1 MELHL
6 FRRIGALTTLNRL
19 WLCLTVLV
27 GIHCGNAFAGEPA
40 STNLAPVEPALA
52 TNLDSEIWRDVRC
65 NCTEQPSCRRFYLSA
80 MIGPSFASLNDTA
93 NSALSTDGSVF
104 AAGGA
109 LGVALERGNGRL
121 RLEIE
126 GAGRSTY
133 ISPIESLPG
142 FSQFTT
148 NNWSVLGNAWRDL
161 MITERAG
168 IYGGGGI
175 GAGGY
180 ILGQKNPP
188 PFEPVEY
195 VPAKA
200 AFAWQAG
207 GGLIYELTD
216 NITFDVGYRF
226 FQIGVMQQTAL
237 TAPNQFQS
245 SEVMFTARVFEP
257 FSRWRR

>member
-1 MELHL
+1 MLA
-6 FRRIGALTTLNRL
+6 GT
-19 WLCLTVLV
+19 C
-27 GIHCGNAFAGEPA
+27 CGNAYAAEHTSANLEP
-40 STNLAPVEPALA
+40 VQPALA
-52 TNLDSEIWRDVRC
+52 TNLDSDIWREVRSTF
-65 NCTEQPSCRRFYLSA
+65 TEQTSCRRFYASA
-80 MIGPSFASLNDTA
+80 LIGPSFASLNDTA

-121 RLEIE
+121 RFEVE
-126 GAGRSTY
+126 GVGRSNY

-142 FSQFTT
+142 FSQLTT
-148 NNWSVLGNAWRDL
+148 NNWSVMGNAWRDL

-180 ILGQKNPP
+180 MLGQKNPP
-188 PFEPVEY
+188 PFEPLQY

-226 FQIGVMQQTAL
+226 FQIGVMQQTSLA
-237 TAPNQFQS
+237 APNQFQS